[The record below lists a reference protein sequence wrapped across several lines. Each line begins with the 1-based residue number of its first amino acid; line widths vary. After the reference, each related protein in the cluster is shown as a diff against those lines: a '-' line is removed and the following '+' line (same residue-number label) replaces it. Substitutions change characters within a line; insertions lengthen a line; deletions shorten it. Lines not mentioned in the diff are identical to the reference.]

1 MSDMVKRFL
10 PVVRLLIQALIC
22 LGFLM
27 YFKLS
32 IIDVRIDMVNDLL
45 NFSLA
50 TYLFTL
56 FCVLVLMNGSNFM
69 DGVNLLSI
77 GYFLMVLT
85 SIFWVSENF
94 QVEIN
99 LPLVKNLFL
108 ILSFLF
114 LMNLFNKVFLG
125 DNGIYLLS
133 FIIAVI
139 LIKFYN
145 DNEYISPYYVICL
158 LWYPCFENL
167 FSIIRKKQKILIL
180 KKQITYI
187 YIIYS
192 IRN

>member
-1 MSDMVKRFL
+1 
-10 PVVRLLIQALIC
+10 
-22 LGFLM
+22 
-27 YFKLS
+27 
-32 IIDVRIDMVNDLL
+32 MVNDLL
-45 NFSLA
+45 NFSFV

-85 SIFWVSENF
+85 SVLWVSENF

-133 FIIAVI
+133 FIIA
-139 LIKFYN
+139 
-145 DNEYISPYYVICL
+145 
-158 LWYPCFENL
+158 
-167 FSIIRKKQKILIL
+167 
-180 KKQITYI
+180 
-187 YIIYS
+187 
-192 IRN
+192 

>member
-1 MSDMVKRFL
+1 MEFISLISMKFFLISNFLLGFMSDMVKRFL
-10 PVVRLLIQALIC
+10 PVVRLLIQAFDLFGI
-22 LGFLM
+22 LM

-45 NFSLA
+45 NFSFV

-114 LMNLFNKVFLG
+114 SDEF
-125 DNGIYLLS
+125 IQQS
-133 FIIAVI
+133 F
-139 LIKFYN
+139 F
-145 DNEYISPYYVICL
+145 
-158 LWYPCFENL
+158 
-167 FSIIRKKQKILIL
+167 R
-180 KKQITYI
+180 
-187 YIIYS
+187 
-192 IRN
+192 R